1 MNKLIIAAVVTA
13 AAVFANSEQNT
24 EQGAVDAVV
33 SGTGPVSYES
43 GPTLKAIRNS
53 AFADHRSV
61 VSIRAN
67 FAESVGSGAF
77 RGCSSLVRVELGSIT
92 NVSRF
97 AGIFSGCGKLENVS
111 LTGMDFTPDVMNTG
125 YPWGAPSIGVIFH
138 FRNGDFD
145 RFGRKLD

>member
-13 AAVFANSEQNT
+13 AAVFANSEPNT
-24 EQGAVDAVV
+24 EQDAVDAIV
-33 SGTGPVSYES
+33 SGSGPVSYES

-53 AFADHRSV
+53 AFADHRSI

-77 RGCSSLVRVELGSIT
+77 RGCASLVRVELGSIT

-111 LTGMDFTPDVMNTG
+111 LTGMDFTPDVMGTG
-125 YPWGAPSIGVIFH
+125 YPWGSPNPGIVFE
-138 FRNGDFD
+138 FRNGSYD
-145 RFGRKLD
+145 RLGRKID